1 MQTIDRTVEILN
13 TVGMAPAGLTLTALC
28 SRLDLPKTTVFR
40 VLQALVKHDF
50 LRKDDITKVYR
61 LGPALLTL
69 GASSLFQWDLRSIAH
84 PYLEQLALATRETVC
99 LNVLYKDK
107 VICLDT
113 IESDRSTS
121 FVVRVG
127 REMEF
132 HCSASG
138 KAIAAFLPQA
148 WLGRTLERGTLTSC
162 TAQTIT
168 DLDELVRH
176 FQIVRAQGY
185 ALCDGELEVGVRAI
199 AAPVMQNDH
208 QVVGSVAI
216 VAPAERLDEAARQQL
231 APQLMETARQI
242 SMRLGY
248 HPEVYK
254 SPVAYPQA

>member
-1 MQTIDRTVEILN
+1 MQTIDRTVQILN
-13 TVGMAPAGLTLTALC
+13 AVSTAPTGLTLTALC

-40 VLQALVKHDF
+40 MLRALVEHDF
-50 LRKDDITKVYR
+50 LRKDDVTKVYR
-61 LGPALLTL
+61 LGPAILTL
-69 GASSLFQWDLRSIAH
+69 GANSLSHWDLRSIAR
-84 PYLEQLALATRETVC
+84 PYLEQLAQATRETVC

-121 FVVRVG
+121 FVIRVG

-138 KAIAAFLPQA
+138 KAIAALLPEG
-148 WLGRTLERGTLTSC
+148 WIRRTLGQRPLTRC

-168 DLDELVRH
+168 DLDELAQH
-176 FQIVRAQGY
+176 FQVVRAQGY

-199 AAPVMQNDH
+199 AAPVLQNDH

-216 VAPAERLDEAARQQL
+216 VAPAERLDEGARQQL
-231 APQLMETARQI
+231 VPQMMETARQV

-248 HPEVYK
+248 HPQVHN
-254 SPVAYPQA
+254 AQ